1 MPWIVEGDRASVNSV
16 EAAGA
21 SCLIARMLVL
31 VISGYRPSLFRTVFV
46 FARLISVL
54 RAFAFSLVCLLC
66 GRKTAQRGIF

>member
-31 VISGYRPSLFRTVFV
+31 VISSTSLFRTVFV

-54 RAFAFSLVCLLC
+54 RAFAFSLVRLLC